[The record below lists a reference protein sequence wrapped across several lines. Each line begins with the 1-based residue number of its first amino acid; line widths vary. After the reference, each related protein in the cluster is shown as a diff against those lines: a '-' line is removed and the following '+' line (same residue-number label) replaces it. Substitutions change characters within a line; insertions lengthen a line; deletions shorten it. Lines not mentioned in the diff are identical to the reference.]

1 MRRVWILVACL
12 ASSALLAS
20 CGAREAEIAQ
30 QARGGLVGLSQS
42 DIRMCA
48 GLAAKTEKD
57 KTGDVWMYEH
67 GASMPGGFPAPTV
80 LVPMGGGVTFNQPT
94 SYCRV
99 QFRFVKDRVA
109 AIEYSGETD
118 LFGNRDAVCSQMIR
132 TCLER
137 YARRN

>member
-1 MRRVWILVACL
+1 MRPICVVASCL
-12 ASSALLAS
+12 ASSVLLAS
-20 CGAREAEIAQ
+20 CGAREAELAQ

-57 KTGDVWMYEH
+57 KAGDIRMYEH

-80 LVPMGGGVTFNQPT
+80 LVPVAGV
-94 SYCRV
+94 
-99 QFRFVKDRVA
+99 
-109 AIEYSGETD
+109 EYSGETD